1 MSNCLIQAEH
11 IESPECQGTPERI
24 SKFSNPLVASIQ
36 VESTESVIF
45 VLSTLFLALQS
56 TELRFFVLWTVI
68 LTPESIESG
77 IFVLWKCYREHRCR
91 NIRDSAAQ
99 SRLRSSAQGLRS
111 LLCAFPAPIYVS
123 VSLFARYPYN
133 QKEYGCLMKTAFR
146 KFIVSENLI
155 SLPFE
160 QTFRHYGK

>member
-56 TELRFFVLWTVI
+56 TELRFFVLW
-68 LTPESIESG
+68 
-77 IFVLWKCYREHRCR
+77 KCYREHRCR

-99 SRLRSSAQGLRS
+99 SRLCSSAQGLRS

>member
-1 MSNCLIQAEH
+1 M
-11 IESPECQGTPERI
+11 TD
-24 SKFSNPLVASIQ
+24 
-36 VESTESVIF
+36 
-45 VLSTLFLALQS
+45 
-56 TELRFFVLWTVI
+56 FVLWTVI
-68 LTPESIESG
+68 LAPESTKSPY
-77 IFVLWKCYREHRCR
+77 FMLWKRYSTHRCR
-91 NIRDSAAQ
+91 NIRDPSAQ
-99 SRLRSSAQGLRS
+99 SRLRSLAQGLLC